1 MSPLA
6 RRRISTLNRFSF
18 DFFALGC
25 LTLML
30 GCASA
35 APATSKDPE
44 VVNAAPAS
52 DKAPDAKPEKAAET
66 PVTPD
71 SKREQLAADAVKVL
85 RDPKV
90 TAEDAGSMAT
100 NEFGQPEYGIPEHP
114 RKELAALTDP
124 DVDYSQYGAI
134 VAQAVGNDPM
144 KRVLERKCGTKV
156 NELLALDKNKANGTT
171 QVLTLCKAGN
181 ESLNG
186 RKPQQVRALSLL
198 LSIGVLELL
207 EERGAPSPSEK
218 ALARFLVQ
226 FDPAWHR

>member
-1 MSPLA
+1 M
-6 RRRISTLNRFSF
+6 NRFSS
-18 DFFALGC
+18 DFLVLGC
-25 LTLML
+25 ITLMF
-30 GCASA
+30 GCASTPPPASKEPAPVSA
-35 APATSKDPE
+35 APA
-44 VVNAAPAS
+44 
-52 DKAPDAKPEKAAET
+52 PEKTPDTSPSKAADA
-66 PVTPD
+66 PD
-71 SKREQLAADAVKVL
+71 SKREQLAANALKVL
-85 RDPKV
+85 REPGV

-100 NEFGQPEYGIPEHP
+100 NELGQSEYGIPDRP

-134 VAQAVGNDPM
+134 VTQAVGNDPM
-144 KRVLERKCGTKV
+144 KRVLERKCGTTVK
-156 NELLALDKNKANGTT
+156 ELLALDKDKANGVT